1 MSMTSDHYVSSNNS
15 FKSHLNAKSSTQYF
29 ASAFTLR
36 VMRAYKGDGN
46 SASGKN
52 WKELSSSKIS
62 TEGSFN
68 GDSNEETL
76 NVKKRT
82 CWQ

>member
-1 MSMTSDHYVSSNNS
+1 MFQAITRSKAIWMLRVLTLRQLC
-15 FKSHLNAKSSTQYF
+15 KAQYF
-29 ASAFTLR
+29 ASAFALR

-46 SASGKN
+46 SASRKK